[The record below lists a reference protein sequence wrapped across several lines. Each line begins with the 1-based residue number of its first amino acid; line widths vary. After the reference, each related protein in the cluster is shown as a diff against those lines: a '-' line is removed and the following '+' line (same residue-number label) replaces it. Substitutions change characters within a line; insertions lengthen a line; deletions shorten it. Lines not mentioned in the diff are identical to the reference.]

1 MAKVAIIGGGASG
14 LTASI
19 YASKN
24 HNVTIFERNNVCG
37 KKIAITGNGKCNYW
51 NEDQDF
57 EHYHSETPSILSS
70 FLKSSIMNE
79 TQDFFRELGI
89 VPKIKN
95 GYYYPN
101 SMQATSIRNT
111 LEKKSME
118 NGVHI
123 IKDML
128 IEKIVKKENKF
139 ILNPEKEHLQFDKI
153 ILACGSIAAPKTG
166 SDGIGYQLAA
176 SFGHTIIK
184 PNPTL
189 VQLVCEAPF
198 LKSWSGV
205 RAEALISLIINNTE
219 MRREKG
225 EIQLTDYGVSGICI
239 FNLSRDVKKSL
250 EENKRIFLKID
261 FFPLFQKYSLDDLL
275 KWFDERSEVL
285 KGYSLDEMLEGILP
299 YKLALV
305 LIKEA
310 KLTREMKWT
319 RLSLEEKRNFIKTL
333 RNFSLEIIDTKSF
346 DHAQA
351 CTGGVSLKEIDIENM
366 QSKLVE
372 NLYLIGELVDVD
384 GDCGGYNLGFAWM
397 SGIKCGKNI

>member
-1 MAKVAIIGGGASG
+1 
-14 LTASI
+14 
-19 YASKN
+19 
-24 HNVTIFERNNVCG
+24 
-37 KKIAITGNGKCNYW
+37 
-51 NEDQDF
+51 
-57 EHYHSETPSILSS
+57 
-70 FLKSSIMNE
+70 MNE
-79 TQDFFRELGI
+79 TQDFFRKLGI

-111 LEKKSME
+111 LEKKAME

-189 VQLVCEAPF
+189 VQLVCDAPF
-198 LKSWSGV
+198 LNSWSGV
-205 RAEALISLIINNTE
+205 RAEVSISLIINDTE
-219 MRREKG
+219 IRREKG

-351 CTGGVSLKEIDIENM
+351 CTGGVSLKEIDMENM

>member
-37 KKIAITGNGKCNYW
+37 KKITITGNGKCNYW

-57 EHYHSETPSILSS
+57 EHYHSQTPSILSS

-153 ILACGSIAAPKTG
+153 ILACGSMAAPKTG
-166 SDGIGYQLAA
+166 ADGIGYQLAA

-189 VQLVCEAPF
+189 VQLVCDAPF

-205 RAEALISLIINNTE
+205 RAEVSISLIINDTE
-219 MRREKG
+219 IRREKG

-319 RLSLEEKRNFIKTL
+319 HLSLEEKRNFIKTL

-351 CTGGVSLKEIDIENM
+351 CTGGVSLKEIDMENM

>member
-37 KKIAITGNGKCNYW
+37 KKITITGNGKCNYW

-57 EHYHSETPSILSS
+57 EHYHSQTPSILSS

-111 LEKKSME
+111 LEKKAME

-153 ILACGSIAAPKTG
+153 ILACGSIVAPKTG

-189 VQLVCEAPF
+189 VQLVCDAPF
-198 LKSWSGV
+198 LNSWSGV
-205 RAEALISLIINNTE
+205 RAEVSISLIINDTE
-219 MRREKG
+219 IRREKG

-351 CTGGVSLKEIDIENM
+351 CTGGVSLKEIDMENM